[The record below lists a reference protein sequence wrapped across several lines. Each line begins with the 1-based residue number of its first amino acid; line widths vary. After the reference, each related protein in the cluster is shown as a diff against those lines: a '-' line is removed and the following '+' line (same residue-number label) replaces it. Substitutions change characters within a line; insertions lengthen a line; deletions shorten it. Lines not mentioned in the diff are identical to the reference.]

1 MDRKRERKKRER
13 ARQVGAAVLQQPRGR
28 SDLIGCGSDSL
39 NSSTT
44 FQRARAR
51 GRARASTR
59 QDTDVS
65 RGKGA
70 FARLLSSLPHYSIMM
85 ACGVCRTPFAL
96 IAPAPS
102 PLLAHT
108 SSPPRHTLSFPLL
121 PNSYSYS
128 FLPLLSIFSSIFP
141 PLSTKRERERRLR
154 PSRCIRV
161 PPRRR
166 RMSSLVPRFQA
177 RARVHIAVTMMC
189 VILRR
194 LANVNPRRCDEEGEQ
209 ARREREESEVKRG
222 GGGGGGTGG
231 RESSRREGTKV
242 DGRRDK
248 VGQRLSNGSEQVP
261 GPLLT
266 SPRPKVGGERVTV
279 RAPATEDTWFSVK
292 RGSPPSAA
300 TSDKREGRG
309 EVHTHT
315 RTRAHASRERERK
328 RGGEKDF

>member
-128 FLPLLSIFSSIFP
+128 FLPLLSIFSSS
-141 PLSTKRERERRLR
+141 PLSFLRFPRRERERERERERRLR
-154 PSRCIRV
+154 PSRCIRARFV

-209 ARREREESEVKRG
+209 A
-222 GGGGGGTGG
+222 
-231 RESSRREGTKV
+231 
-242 DGRRDK
+242 
-248 VGQRLSNGSEQVP
+248 
-261 GPLLT
+261 
-266 SPRPKVGGERVTV
+266 GGE
-279 RAPATEDTWFSVK
+279 
-292 RGSPPSAA
+292 
-300 TSDKREGRG
+300 
-309 EVHTHT
+309 
-315 RTRAHASRERERK
+315 ERK
-328 RGGEKDF
+328 RGEK

>member
-102 PLLAHT
+102 PLLAHA
-108 SSPPRHTLSFPLL
+108 SSPHALL
-121 PNSYSYS
+121 PSPPQLL
-128 FLPLLSIFSSIFP
+128 FLFFSSPSFDLLLFSAIFP

-154 PSRCIRV
+154 PSRRV

-209 ARREREESEVKRG
+209 A
-222 GGGGGGTGG
+222 
-231 RESSRREGTKV
+231 
-242 DGRRDK
+242 
-248 VGQRLSNGSEQVP
+248 
-261 GPLLT
+261 
-266 SPRPKVGGERVTV
+266 GGE
-279 RAPATEDTWFSVK
+279 
-292 RGSPPSAA
+292 
-300 TSDKREGRG
+300 
-309 EVHTHT
+309 
-315 RTRAHASRERERK
+315 ERK
-328 RGGEKDF
+328 RGEK